1 MGFIHLG
8 IGVVL
13 PEFDRPHASAGAG
26 IQDTSDFRV
35 LFIGR
40 RSSQGIVKSLKVEI
54 VYKVCRVVSD
64 EPDTLPIKKKTIPS
78 LSSSVSSLGAQYSA

>member
-26 IQDTSDFRV
+26 IQDTSGFRV
-35 LFIGR
+35 LFVGR

-64 EPDTLPIKKKTIPS
+64 EPDTLPKKAIPS